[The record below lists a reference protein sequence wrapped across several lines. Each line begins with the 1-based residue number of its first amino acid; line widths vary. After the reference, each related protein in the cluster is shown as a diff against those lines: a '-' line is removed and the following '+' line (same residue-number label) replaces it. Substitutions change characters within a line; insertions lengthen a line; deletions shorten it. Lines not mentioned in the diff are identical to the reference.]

1 MRRALR
7 LILPLLLMASPA
19 AAPAQDVRSEWDMSV
34 AELQAMVERLRT
46 EMYQPGE
53 QVPGWNRGGANPDA
67 DLRAAGAERHYFR
80 LQRAS
85 GTGIIILSER
95 AIADFAPA
103 GWRVADT
110 YGSAAAALDSPFVQ
124 FEALSPR
131 YVVGLRAASYRRGD
145 VDCVDTVANAT
156 LYERTDVPLGQED
169 AQIPLMFRLLL
180 LAAEDRTVCT
190 RYQGNARE
198 GYRGLAFLP
207 DGRILPGLN
216 RSEEQ
221 ITIIPA
227 GPIETLVVYS
237 GRGSGT

>member
-1 MRRALR
+1 MRRALT
-7 LILPLLLMASPA
+7 LIVPLLLVAGTA

-34 AELQAMVERLRT
+34 AELQAMVERLRSD
-46 EMYQPGE
+46 MYQPGE
-53 QVPGWNRGGANPDA
+53 QVPGWNRGGADPDR
-67 DLRAAGAERHYFR
+67 DLRAAGADTHFFR

-85 GTGIIILSER
+85 GTGIVILSER
-95 AIADFAPA
+95 PIAAFAPA
-103 GWRVADT
+103 AWRVADT
-110 YGSAAAALDSPFVQ
+110 YGSASAAIDNPFVQ

-131 YVVGLRAASYRRGD
+131 YVVGLRASSRRRGD
-145 VDCVDTVANAT
+145 ADCVETVTNAT
-156 LYERTDVPLGQED
+156 LYERPDVPAGQED

-180 LAAEDRTVCT
+180 LAAEDQIVCT

-207 DGRILPGLN
+207 DGRTLPSLN

-237 GRGSGT
+237 GPGGGT

>member
-1 MRRALR
+1 MRRALT
-7 LILPLLLMASPA
+7 LIVPLLLIASPA

-34 AELQAMVERLRT
+34 AELQAMVERLRS

-53 QVPGWNRGGANPDA
+53 QIPGWDRGGADPDA
-67 DLRAAGAERHYFR
+67 DLRAAGAETHFFR

-85 GTGIIILSER
+85 GVGIVILSGR
-95 AIADFAPA
+95 PITAFAPA
-103 GWRVADT
+103 AWRVADT
-110 YGSAAAALDSPFVQ
+110 YGSASAALDNPFVQ

-131 YVVGLRAASYRRGD
+131 YVVGLRAASRRQGD
-145 VDCVDTVANAT
+145 ADCVDTVANAT
-156 LYERTDVPLGQED
+156 LYERTDVPAGQED

-180 LAAEDRTVCT
+180 LAAENQIVCT

-207 DGRILPGLN
+207 DGRQLPSLN

>member
-1 MRRALR
+1 MRRVLR
-7 LILPLLLMASPA
+7 LILPLLLIASPA
-19 AAPAQDVRSEWDMSV
+19 AAQDVRSEWDMSV
-34 AELQAMVERLRT
+34 AELQAMVERLRA

-95 AIADFAPA
+95 PIADFAPA

-110 YGSAAAALDSPFVQ
+110 YGSAAATLDSPFVQ